1 MPFVNIPGLK
11 GKVYVPDPDT
21 DTPKKNPCPDC
32 FSCQMCADNRC
43 HVCLRQKGHKHA
55 CACSTPETPQS
66 SCHPLLDQQDK
77 TTENH

>member
-1 MPFVNIPGLK
+1 MPFVNVPGLK
-11 GKVYVPDPDT
+11 GKVYVPDPDP

-32 FSCQMCADNRC
+32 FSCQMCADSRC
-43 HVCLRQKGHKHA
+43 QVCLRQKGHKHA

-66 SCHPLLDQQDK
+66 SCHPLLDQQNK